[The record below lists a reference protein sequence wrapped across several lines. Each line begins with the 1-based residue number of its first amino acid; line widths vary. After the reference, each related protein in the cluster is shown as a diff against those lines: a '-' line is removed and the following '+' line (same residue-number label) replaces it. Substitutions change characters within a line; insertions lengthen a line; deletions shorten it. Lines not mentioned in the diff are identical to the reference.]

1 MPPIIV
7 ESYKSDND
15 MIISNSEYNF
25 TRNQLDRM
33 YKISYAL
40 FDAYYG
46 KDYYL
51 PISAS
56 DADVYEYLKYL
67 NSKKDTVVRIILED
81 TKESLTQ
88 ELLFIKFCSKIKKKY
103 KTINY
108 T

>member
-1 MPPIIV
+1 MPPIII

-15 MIISNSEYNF
+15 MIISTSEYNF

-56 DADVYEYLKYL
+56 DADVYEYLAHEL
-67 NSKKDTVVRIILED
+67 IKDLE
-81 TKESLTQ
+81 KRKRNIFYKIWE
-88 ELLFIKFCSKIKKKY
+88 KIKNPRMKKP
-103 KTINY
+103 TRW
-108 T
+108 

>member
-1 MPPIIV
+1 MPPIKI

-15 MIISNSEYNF
+15 MIISSSEYNF

-51 PISAS
+51 PISVS
-56 DADVYEYLKYL
+56 DADVYEYLAHEL
-67 NSKKDTVVRIILED
+67 IKDLE
-81 TKESLTQ
+81 KRKRNIFYKIWE
-88 ELLFIKFCSKIKKKY
+88 KIKNPRMKKP
-103 KTINY
+103 TRW
-108 T
+108 

>member
-7 ESYKSDND
+7 ESYKYDND
-15 MIISNSEYNF
+15 MIISSSEYNF

-56 DADVYEYLKYL
+56 DADVYEYLAHEL
-67 NSKKDTVVRIILED
+67 IKDLE
-81 TKESLTQ
+81 KRKRNIFYKIWE
-88 ELLFIKFCSKIKKKY
+88 KIKNPRMKKP
-103 KTINY
+103 TRW
-108 T
+108 

>member
-1 MPPIIV
+1 MPPIKI

-15 MIISNSEYNF
+15 MIISSSEYNF

-56 DADVYEYLKYL
+56 DADVYEYLAHEL
-67 NSKKDTVVRIILED
+67 IKDLE
-81 TKESLTQ
+81 KRKRNIFYKIWE
-88 ELLFIKFCSKIKKKY
+88 KIKNSRMKKP
-103 KTINY
+103 TRW
-108 T
+108 

>member
-7 ESYKSDND
+7 ESYKSDNG

-56 DADVYEYLKYL
+56 DADVYEYLAHEL
-67 NSKKDTVVRIILED
+67 IKDLE
-81 TKESLTQ
+81 KRKRNIFYKIWE
-88 ELLFIKFCSKIKKKY
+88 KIKNPRMKKP
-103 KTINY
+103 TRW
-108 T
+108 

>member
-1 MPPIIV
+1 MPPIII

-15 MIISNSEYNF
+15 MIISSSEYNF
-25 TRNQLDRM
+25 TRNQLNRM

-56 DADVYEYLKYL
+56 DADVYEYLAHEL
-67 NSKKDTVVRIILED
+67 IKDLE
-81 TKESLTQ
+81 KRKRNIFYKIWE
-88 ELLFIKFCSKIKKKY
+88 KIKNPRMKKP
-103 KTINY
+103 TRW
-108 T
+108 

>member
-1 MPPIIV
+1 MPPIII

-15 MIISNSEYNF
+15 MIISSSEYNF

-56 DADVYEYLKYL
+56 DADVYEYLAHEL
-67 NSKKDTVVRIILED
+67 IKDLE
-81 TKESLTQ
+81 KRKRNIFYKIWE
-88 ELLFIKFCSKIKKKY
+88 KIKNPRMKKP
-103 KTINY
+103 TRW
-108 T
+108 

>member
-1 MPPIIV
+1 MPPIKI

-15 MIISNSEYNF
+15 MIISSEYNF

-40 FDAYYG
+40 FDAYYS

-56 DADVYEYLKYL
+56 DADVYEYLAHEL
-67 NSKKDTVVRIILED
+67 IKDLE
-81 TKESLTQ
+81 KRKRNIFYKIWE
-88 ELLFIKFCSKIKKKY
+88 KIKNPRMKKP
-103 KTINY
+103 TRW
-108 T
+108 

>member
-1 MPPIIV
+1 MPPIII

-15 MIISNSEYNF
+15 MIISSSEYNF
-25 TRNQLDRM
+25 TRNQLNRM

-56 DADVYEYLKYL
+56 EADVYEYLAHEL
-67 NSKKDTVVRIILED
+67 IKDLE
-81 TKESLTQ
+81 KRKRNIFYKIWE
-88 ELLFIKFCSKIKKKY
+88 KIKNPRMKKP
-103 KTINY
+103 TRW
-108 T
+108 

>member
-1 MPPIIV
+1 MPPIII

-15 MIISNSEYNF
+15 MIISSSEYNF

-56 DADVYEYLKYL
+56 DSDVYEYLAHEL
-67 NSKKDTVVRIILED
+67 IKDLE
-81 TKESLTQ
+81 KRKRNIFYKIWE
-88 ELLFIKFCSKIKKKY
+88 KIKNPRMKKP
-103 KTINY
+103 TRW
-108 T
+108 

>member
-15 MIISNSEYNF
+15 MIISTSEYNF

-56 DADVYEYLKYL
+56 DADVYEYLAHEL
-67 NSKKDTVVRIILED
+67 IKDLE
-81 TKESLTQ
+81 KRKRNIFYKIWE
-88 ELLFIKFCSKIKKKY
+88 KIKNPRMKKP
-103 KTINY
+103 TRW
-108 T
+108 

>member
-15 MIISNSEYNF
+15 MIIISSSEYNF

-56 DADVYEYLKYL
+56 DADVYEYLAHEL
-67 NSKKDTVVRIILED
+67 IKDLE
-81 TKESLTQ
+81 KRKRNIFYKIWE
-88 ELLFIKFCSKIKKKY
+88 KIKNPRMKKP
-103 KTINY
+103 TRW
-108 T
+108 

>member
-1 MPPIIV
+1 MPSIIV

-15 MIISNSEYNF
+15 MIISSSEYNF

-56 DADVYEYLKYL
+56 DADVYEYLAHEL
-67 NSKKDTVVRIILED
+67 IKDLE
-81 TKESLTQ
+81 KRKRNIFYKIWE
-88 ELLFIKFCSKIKKKY
+88 KIKNPRMKKP
-103 KTINY
+103 TRW
-108 T
+108 

>member
-15 MIISNSEYNF
+15 MIISSSEYNF

-56 DADVYEYLKYL
+56 DADVYEYLAHEL
-67 NSKKDTVVRIILED
+67 IKDLE
-81 TKESLTQ
+81 KRKRNIFYKIWE
-88 ELLFIKFCSKIKKKY
+88 KIKNLRMKKP
-103 KTINY
+103 TRW
-108 T
+108 

>member
-1 MPPIIV
+1 MPPIKI

-15 MIISNSEYNF
+15 MIIISSEYNF

-56 DADVYEYLKYL
+56 DADVYEYLAHEL
-67 NSKKDTVVRIILED
+67 IKDLE
-81 TKESLTQ
+81 KRKRNIFYKIWE
-88 ELLFIKFCSKIKKKY
+88 KIKNPRMKKP
-103 KTINY
+103 TRW
-108 T
+108 

>member
-15 MIISNSEYNF
+15 VIISSSEYNF

-56 DADVYEYLKYL
+56 DADVYEYLAHEL
-67 NSKKDTVVRIILED
+67 IKDLE
-81 TKESLTQ
+81 KRKRNIFYKIWE
-88 ELLFIKFCSKIKKKY
+88 KIKNPRMKKP
-103 KTINY
+103 TRW
-108 T
+108 

>member
-1 MPPIIV
+1 MPPIKI
-7 ESYKSDND
+7 ELYKSDND
-15 MIISNSEYNF
+15 MIISSSEYNF

-56 DADVYEYLKYL
+56 DADVYEYLAHEL
-67 NSKKDTVVRIILED
+67 IKDLE
-81 TKESLTQ
+81 KRKRNIFYKIWE
-88 ELLFIKFCSKIKKKY
+88 KIKNPRMKKP
-103 KTINY
+103 TRW
-108 T
+108 

>member
-15 MIISNSEYNF
+15 MIISSSEYNF

-33 YKISYAL
+33 YNISYAL

-56 DADVYEYLKYL
+56 DADVYEYLAHEL
-67 NSKKDTVVRIILED
+67 IKDLE
-81 TKESLTQ
+81 KRKRNIFYKIWE
-88 ELLFIKFCSKIKKKY
+88 KIKNPRMKKP
-103 KTINY
+103 TRW
-108 T
+108 

>member
-7 ESYKSDND
+7 ESYKSGND
-15 MIISNSEYNF
+15 MIISSSEYNF

-56 DADVYEYLKYL
+56 DADVYEYLAHEL
-67 NSKKDTVVRIILED
+67 IKDLE
-81 TKESLTQ
+81 KRKRNIFYKIWE
-88 ELLFIKFCSKIKKKY
+88 KIKNPRMKKP
-103 KTINY
+103 TRW
-108 T
+108 

>member
-56 DADVYEYLKYL
+56 DADVYEYLAHEL
-67 NSKKDTVVRIILED
+67 IKDLE
-81 TKESLTQ
+81 KRKRNIFYKIWE
-88 ELLFIKFCSKIKKKY
+88 KIKNLRMKKP
-103 KTINY
+103 TRW
-108 T
+108 

>member
-15 MIISNSEYNF
+15 MIISSSEYNF

-56 DADVYEYLKYL
+56 DADIYEYLAQQL
-67 NSKKDTVVRIILED
+67 IRDLE
-81 TKESLTQ
+81 KRKRNIFYKIWE
-88 ELLFIKFCSKIKKKY
+88 KIKNPRMKKP
-103 KTINY
+103 TRW
-108 T
+108 

>member
-56 DADVYEYLKYL
+56 DADVYEYLAHEL
-67 NSKKDTVVRIILED
+67 IKDLE
-81 TKESLTQ
+81 KRKRNIFYKIWE
-88 ELLFIKFCSKIKKKY
+88 KIKNPRMKKP
-103 KTINY
+103 TRW
-108 T
+108 

>member
-15 MIISNSEYNF
+15 MIISSSEYNF

-56 DADVYEYLKYL
+56 DADVYEYLAHEL
-67 NSKKDTVVRIILED
+67 IKDLE
-81 TKESLTQ
+81 KRKRNICYKIWE
-88 ELLFIKFCSKIKKKY
+88 KIKNPRMKKP
-103 KTINY
+103 TRW
-108 T
+108 

>member
-1 MPPIIV
+1 MPPIII

-15 MIISNSEYNF
+15 MIIISSEYNF

-56 DADVYEYLKYL
+56 DADVYEYLAHEL
-67 NSKKDTVVRIILED
+67 IKDLE
-81 TKESLTQ
+81 KRKRNIFYKIWE
-88 ELLFIKFCSKIKKKY
+88 KIKNLRMKKP
-103 KTINY
+103 TRW
-108 T
+108 

>member
-1 MPPIIV
+1 MLPIIV

-56 DADVYEYLKYL
+56 DADVYEYLAHEL
-67 NSKKDTVVRIILED
+67 IKDLE
-81 TKESLTQ
+81 KRKRNIFYKIWE
-88 ELLFIKFCSKIKKKY
+88 KIKNPRMKKP
-103 KTINY
+103 TRW
-108 T
+108 

>member
-33 YKISYAL
+33 YKISYVL

-56 DADVYEYLKYL
+56 DADVYEYLAHEL
-67 NSKKDTVVRIILED
+67 IKDLE
-81 TKESLTQ
+81 KRKRNIFYKIWE
-88 ELLFIKFCSKIKKKY
+88 KIKNPRMKKP
-103 KTINY
+103 TRW
-108 T
+108 

>member
-7 ESYKSDND
+7 ESYKSDNN
-15 MIISNSEYNF
+15 MIISSSEYNF

-56 DADVYEYLKYL
+56 DADVYEYLAHEL
-67 NSKKDTVVRIILED
+67 IKDLE
-81 TKESLTQ
+81 KRKRNIFYKIWE
-88 ELLFIKFCSKIKKKY
+88 KIKNPRMKKP
-103 KTINY
+103 TRW
-108 T
+108 

>member
-15 MIISNSEYNF
+15 MIIISSEYNF

-56 DADVYEYLKYL
+56 DADVYEYLAHEL
-67 NSKKDTVVRIILED
+67 IKDLE
-81 TKESLTQ
+81 KRKRNIFYKIWE
-88 ELLFIKFCSKIKKKY
+88 KIKNPRMKKP
-103 KTINY
+103 TRW
-108 T
+108 

>member
-1 MPPIIV
+1 MPPIKI

-15 MIISNSEYNF
+15 MISSSEYNF

-56 DADVYEYLKYL
+56 DADVYEYLAHEL
-67 NSKKDTVVRIILED
+67 IKDLE
-81 TKESLTQ
+81 KRKRNIFYKIWE
-88 ELLFIKFCSKIKKKY
+88 KIKNPRMKKP
-103 KTINY
+103 TRW
-108 T
+108 

>member
-15 MIISNSEYNF
+15 MIISSSEYNF

-56 DADVYEYLKYL
+56 DADVYEYLAHEL
-67 NSKKDTVVRIILED
+67 IKDLE
-81 TKESLTQ
+81 KRKRNIFYKIWE
-88 ELLFIKFCSKIKKKY
+88 KIKNPRMKKP
-103 KTINY
+103 TR
-108 T
+108 

>member
-1 MPPIIV
+1 MPPVKI

-15 MIISNSEYNF
+15 MIISSSEYNF

-56 DADVYEYLKYL
+56 DADVYEYLAHEL
-67 NSKKDTVVRIILED
+67 IKDLE
-81 TKESLTQ
+81 KRKRNIFYKIWE
-88 ELLFIKFCSKIKKKY
+88 KIKNLRMKKP
-103 KTINY
+103 TRW
-108 T
+108 